1 MDTLPDVD
9 HSGLP
14 EGWGYEL
21 LLYGN
26 EQIIRGSDTGTLVA
40 LGAIAFQQIRGKGLA
55 HQHLGCAILL
65 FSVVLCAIVHFAVG
79 GASVG
84 RARSIIRAEKES
96 RIQRLFRQ
104 TNQFVAWTCA
114 AIQFLLILL
123 GCLLVLKETPP
134 DFVHRY
140 LISLFD

>member
-1 MDTLPDVD
+1 MKAMPDVD

-14 EGWGYEL
+14 EGWGYDL

-40 LGAIAFQQIRGKGLA
+40 LGAIAFQQIRGKGLP
-55 HQHLGCAILL
+55 HQHVGCAFLL

-84 RARSIIRAEKES
+84 RARSIIRASKET
-96 RIQRLFRQ
+96 RVQRLFRQ
-104 TNQFVAWTCA
+104 TNQFVAWMAA
-114 AIQFLLILL
+114 AIQFVLILL
-123 GCLLVLKETPP
+123 GGLLVLKETPP
-134 DFVHRY
+134 EFLHKY
-140 LISLFD
+140 LLSLFN